1 MHSQAERRVW
11 ELAHNSMYFGLTV
24 YGDAVYEEVA
34 RKGGFRI

>member
-1 MHSQAERRVW
+1 MSRIACR
-11 ELAHNSMYFGLTV
+11 ELAHGQTYSCEDV